1 MSLAS
6 FSITAVWK
14 FRILP
19 RSGYFG
25 ALGGLT
31 CSKVFAQIPL
41 AISAV
46 STWNLTSSLSQSLN
60 AVTDFSL
67 TRSVVDPDLELRGE
81 GGGGGEGGRSYLP
94 CWPLSLQSFLLFL
107 PKIRGPLALG
117 PLP

>member
-81 GGGGGEGGRSYLP
+81 GGGGERGGGLTCPAGLYPFSHFFFFY
-94 CWPLSLQSFLLFL
+94 
-107 PKIRGPLALG
+107 PK
-117 PLP
+117 